1 MDGGDSMAQSPPS
14 FRALP
19 FPVIPSA
26 PLRVIPSAP
35 MHVIPSAAE
44 ESKALAGNTTSGRR
58 PLSTY
63 LTRP

>member
-1 MDGGDSMAQSPPS
+1 M
-14 FRALP
+14 R
-19 FPVIPSA
+19 VIPSA
-26 PLRVIPSAP
+26 PVHVIPSAPVHVIPSAPVHVIPSAP